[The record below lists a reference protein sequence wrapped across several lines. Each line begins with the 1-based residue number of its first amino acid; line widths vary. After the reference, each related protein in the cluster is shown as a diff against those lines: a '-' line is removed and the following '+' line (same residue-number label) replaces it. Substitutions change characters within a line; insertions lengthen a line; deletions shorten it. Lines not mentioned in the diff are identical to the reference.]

1 MFPTNPTSQIFR
13 IVQPKRR
20 EEKTVEINTGKMY
33 EKIVHMI
40 DSLESS
46 EMDSDTKL
54 VLFLGYIERLIEC
67 EDLISQVKQ
76 QKEKRKRL
84 AKLSDEL
91 QAGITKSENE
101 IYRELYR

>member
-1 MFPTNPTSQIFR
+1 M
-13 IVQPKRR
+13 
-20 EEKTVEINTGKMY
+20 EINTGKMY

-46 EMDSDTKL
+46 EMDNDTKL
-54 VLFLGYIERLIEC
+54 MLFLGYIERLVEC

-76 QKEKRKRL
+76 QKQKRKRL

-91 QAGITKSENE
+91 QAGIQKSENE